1 MKKYLPY
8 LAIIFAA
15 LLWSVDAFLRQ
26 SLYSLSPL
34 LIITIEHG
42 IGSLLFIPIL
52 IKYWV
57 KIKILKQIGWVS
69 LLWISFLGGICGT
82 YFYTKALGYVDYID
96 LSIVVLL
103 QKFQPLFAVSL
114 ATIILKEK
122 LSKRYLVLA
131 LFAMIGGYLVTF
143 GTVSYTHL
151 TLPTTPYV

>member
-8 LAIIFAA
+8 FAIIVAA
-15 LLWSVDAFLRQ
+15 LLWSLDAFLRQ

-42 IGSLLFIPIL
+42 IGSLLFIPTL
-52 IKYWV
+52 IKYWT
-57 KIKILKQIGWVS
+57 KIKILKQTGWVS

-114 ATIILKEK
+114 AAIILKEK

-131 LFAMIGGYLVTF
+131 LFAITGGFFCL
-143 GTVSYTHL
+143 
-151 TLPTTPYV
+151 